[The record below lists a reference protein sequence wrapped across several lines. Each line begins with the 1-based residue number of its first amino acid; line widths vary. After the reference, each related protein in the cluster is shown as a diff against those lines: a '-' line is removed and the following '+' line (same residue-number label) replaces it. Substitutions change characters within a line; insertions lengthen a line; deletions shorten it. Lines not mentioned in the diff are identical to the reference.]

1 MKAVVRGYASL
12 ASITRVVM
20 AAHIVH
26 RIRRRAAP
34 DINRRETVKA
44 LGMSILGLLAPSS
57 AAQRGSQRLGGED
70 PGTNWAGT
78 VKYEG
83 RLFRPGSVDDIQK
96 LVRDAS
102 SVKVV
107 GGRHSFSPAAVTRQ
121 DGTLLSLD
129 LFRTIGEVNQS
140 RLTVDAGA
148 GVKYSDLCPA
158 LARQGY
164 TVENTASLVPINLV
178 GACSTGTH
186 GSGTRCLSAQVSGLE
201 FVNGKGELIRLTE
214 RDGDDFSLAVV
225 GVGAFGVIT
234 GVTMKV
240 VPAFDMRQRVWE
252 EMPVETFLTQFDKIT
267 KAGYSVCT
275 FTTWRGNT
283 VSEIWVKSRAD
294 DRNAPA
300 GAEWLGAKAAPK
312 DRHPIV
318 TMDPAPCTPQ
328 MGVVAKAWEILPHFR
343 PDKPPSSAGHERHS
357 EYAVHETDA
366 VAAMRALYAVGD
378 RIAKALQI
386 SEIRTVKEDDLALS
400 MAYRRPSVFLHF
412 TWTENDADVAA
423 AMPVVEEAL
432 RRFKPRPHWG
442 KMTTLSA
449 AELRENF
456 PRLRDFRSFCERH
469 DPEGK
474 FRNPFLD
481 RTVF

>member
-1 MKAVVRGYASL
+1 
-12 ASITRVVM
+12 M
-20 AAHIVH
+20 AAHI
-26 RIRRRAAP
+26 IRAAP
-34 DINRRETVKA
+34 GPDIDINRRKTMKA
-44 LGMSILGLLAPSS
+44 LGMGAVGFLASPAA
-57 AAQRGSQRLGGED
+57 AAQGSRPGMGED
-70 PGTNWAGT
+70 PGTNWAGN
-78 VKYEG
+78 VRYEG
-83 RLFRPGSVDDIQK
+83 RLFRPSSVAEIQT
-96 LVRDAS
+96 LVKEAS

-107 GGRHSFSPAAVTRQ
+107 GGRHSFSPVANTRQ

-129 LFRTIGEVNQS
+129 RFRTIGAVHRT

-148 GVKYSDLCPA
+148 GVKYSDLCPV

-164 TVENTASLVPINLV
+164 TVENTASLVPINLA

-186 GSGTRCLSAQVSGLE
+186 GSGTRCLSAQMAGLQ
-201 FVNGKGELIRLTE
+201 FVNGKGELIRLTAA
-214 RDGDDFSLAVV
+214 DGDDFSLAVV

-234 GVTMKV
+234 GVTMRV

-252 EMPVETFLTQFDKIT
+252 EMPVETFLSQFDQIT

-275 FTTWRGNT
+275 FTTWRGDT

-294 DRNAPA
+294 DRNAPS
-300 GAEWLGAKAAPK
+300 GGEWLGAKAAPK

-357 EYAVHETDA
+357 EYAVHERDA

-386 SEIRTVKEDDLALS
+386 SEIRTVREDDLALS
-400 MAYRRPSVFLHF
+400 MAYRRRSVFLHF

-432 RRFKPRPHWG
+432 RPFKPRPHWG
-442 KMTTLSA
+442 KMTTLRA

-456 PRLRDFRSFCERH
+456 PRLGDFRRFCQRH
-469 DPEGK
+469 DPDGK

-481 RTVF
+481 RAVFAD